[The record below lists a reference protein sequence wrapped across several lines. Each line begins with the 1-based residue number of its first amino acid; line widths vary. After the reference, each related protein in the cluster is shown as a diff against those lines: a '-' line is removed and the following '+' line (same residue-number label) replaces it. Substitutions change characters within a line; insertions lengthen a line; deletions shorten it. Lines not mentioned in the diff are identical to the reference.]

1 MKRGSKRGGLIFF
14 FDFDFSILEF
24 LQLHSTRRYLKIIL
38 FYLSSPPKVTRRGP
52 SLCTVFEYRM
62 LLPPSSS
69 ARVRG
74 SLWRHP
80 WGGTR
85 AAYGVMVD
93 EGRAFSEA
101 ARW

>member
-1 MKRGSKRGGLIFF
+1 VKRGSKRGGLIFF

-52 SLCTVFEYRM
+52 SLCTVLEYRM

-69 ARVRG
+69 PG
-74 SLWRHP
+74 SVYRFPLETSLGGHKSSVWRH
-80 WGGTR
+80 GG
-85 AAYGVMVD
+85 
-93 EGRAFSEA
+93 
-101 ARW
+101 